1 MSRKIILGVLT
12 FLYIASFTLMLAA
25 LAVEG
30 VPQGF
35 SRLSLSSLLNM
46 PASQMALAFALL
58 GLVTGILFAVASW
71 RLLVR
76 SERFREELSLTA
88 TRLRKANERLDKLGR
103 HKDTLLAV
111 SSHDLKN
118 PVTTIKFALSFL
130 EDRMDL
136 PPDGRK
142 MLRIVRDNT
151 ERMEDLLADLS
162 DLSQIEMGTVS
173 IHTRA
178 TRLEEL
184 LLPCYNS
191 FKFVADQKGI
201 ALRVNAPGDVPLLLA
216 DPAKVGRVLEN
227 LLSNAIKFTPTGGEV
242 RLEAWCEEQGVRLSV
257 ADNGIGFSPD
267 LAAEIFRPFSNAQR
281 RGTAGEK
288 GTGLGLS
295 ISREILRLH
304 GCEVQAE
311 STVGKGSVFTFALPF
326 APTEAAERGVESS
339 PDQAAAGA

>member
-1 MSRKIILGVLT
+1 MYRKIILGILT

-25 LAVEG
+25 LVIEG
-30 VPQGF
+30 VPQKLTNANLA
-35 SRLSLSSLLNM
+35 SILTM
-46 PASQMALAFALL
+46 TPAQMALAFALL
-58 GLVTGILFAVASW
+58 GLITGILFAIASW

-76 SERFREELSLTA
+76 SERFREELSLAA
-88 TRLRKANERLDKLGR
+88 TRARKANERLDRLNR

-118 PVTTIKFALSFL
+118 PVTTIKFALAFL

-142 MLRIVRDNT
+142 MLRIIRDNT

-162 DLSQIEMGTVS
+162 DLTQIERGSVS

-184 LLPCYNS
+184 LLPCYDS
-191 FKFVADQKGI
+191 FKLVADQKGI
-201 ALRVNAPGDVPLLLA
+201 TLRVNAPGDVPLVLA

-227 LLSNAIKFTPTGGEV
+227 FLSNAIKFTPTGGEV
-242 RLEAWCEEQGVRLSV
+242 RLEAWCEEAGMRLSV
-257 ADNGIGFSPD
+257 TDNGIGFSQD
-267 LAAEIFRPFSNAQR
+267 LATEIFHPFSKAQR

-295 ISREILRLH
+295 ITREILRLH
-304 GCEVQAE
+304 GCEIKAE
-311 STVGKGSVFTFALPF
+311 SSVGKGSVFSFTLPF
-326 APTEAAERGVESS
+326 APTAAREGKVESS
-339 PDQAAAGA
+339 PGQAAAGV